1 MVQVH
6 GTLHGTVRATMHHTA
21 LHKVPRTVHHRTVHH
36 LCHQQDQ
43 PLSYILDINAICM
56 DRPTRSRALA
66 AILGAIGLGLG
77 LYLCVGGGGYYT
89 FGR

>member
-6 GTLHGTVRATMHHTA
+6 GAVHGTVRATMHYTA
-21 LHKVPRTVHHRTVHH
+21 LHKAPRTVHHTVHH
-36 LCHQQDQ
+36 VCHQQDE
-43 PLSYILDINAICM
+43 PLSCILEINGICM
-56 DRPTRSRALA
+56 DRPTRGRALA

>member
-1 MVQVH
+1 
-6 GTLHGTVRATMHHTA
+6 MHYTA
-21 LHKVPRTVHHRTVHH
+21 LHKAPRTVHHTVHH
-36 LCHQQDQ
+36 VCHQQDE
-43 PLSYILDINAICM
+43 PLSCILEINGICM